1 MKKWQQMWSTS
12 IKGGR
17 GDDEREVLEM
27 PNNYSR
33 RCCNNFVEKFIAAK
47 YLAREKKKSLLEL
60 RSKMRAEKKKKA
72 KEMKRT
78 ELEEP
83 MRSREVEKE
92 NLSKKPSNR
101 RECRQG
107 KKRLKEIKRGETQS
121 VMDEEMRREREETR
135 RLRIE
140 ELKTAQVA
148 CLKILPLSN
157 IAVMLLFQPVPVAHL
172 VGSIHERMQ
181 ARAPQNPVRKVVSL
195 RHRKEVTYL
204 SPGL

>member
-1 MKKWQQMWSTS
+1 MILRQSISTRQTFTIIVLCRPFGAWTLQRKEERTALKKWQQMWSTS

-17 GDDEREVLEM
+17 EDDEREVLEM

-78 ELEEP
+78 ELEVP

-107 KKRLKEIKRGETQS
+107 KKRLKE
-121 VMDEEMRREREETR
+121 
-135 RLRIE
+135 
-140 ELKTAQVA
+140 A
-148 CLKILPLSN
+148 
-157 IAVMLLFQPVPVAHL
+157 
-172 VGSIHERMQ
+172 
-181 ARAPQNPVRKVVSL
+181 
-195 RHRKEVTYL
+195 
-204 SPGL
+204 